1 MSKLISR
8 RSLLKSALVLAVATP
23 LAQACAPKAPEPGEA
38 KPAPTKPEA
47 AAPKPVEKKTPLS
60 IATYAATHNEWQR
73 VTARKWQE
81 AHPEVEL
88 TIDEVPYGEMH
99 KKQLAMLATGNL
111 WDLSFSGIKW
121 YPFSV
126 VKGCFLPLDDLVAA
140 KDPGMDDFLP
150 TAITACSWDAKL
162 YGLPYM
168 VHPGNPAL
176 IAANLDILGEKGVDP
191 PTDDTTMDE
200 YLEIC
205 IKAGDPD
212 NNVFGTNYFPGNFY
226 DVAPLRCFGSDV
238 MDPEGKKFL
247 VGVDPKATAAAQWVT
262 DLRVKHHVAPLADEA
277 EGLTFEAGQMVTR
290 QMGVYWVR
298 SLGIEVGDKFKY
310 SLSLHPIGPAG
321 IRGWQIFVEMYSIY
335 AKTKSPDLAYDLV
348 VAETSE
354 EAGIEAVEVN
364 KVMPTGRKSIWNRD
378 SVVKENDIYARA
390 AAWMDSTPGPFPM
403 PYNVR
408 FQEAQDTW
416 ANNARDIFYGE
427 IPFDEGIQTLR
438 DRMQVVL
445 DLPRP

>member
-1 MSKLISR
+1 MSKVISR

-23 LAQACAPKAPEPGEA
+23 LAQACAPKAPEPKGEA
-38 KPAPTKPEA
+38 KVAPTKA
-47 AAPKPVEKKTPLS
+47 AAKPAEKKIPLS
-60 IATYAATHNEWQR
+60 IGTYGATHNEWQR

-81 AHPEVEL
+81 QHPEVDL
-88 TIDEVPYGEMH
+88 TIDEVPYGEMN
-99 KKQLAMLATGNL
+99 KKQLVMLATGNL
-111 WDLSFSGIKW
+111 WDVSFSGIKW

-126 VKGCFLPLDDLVAA
+126 IKGCFLPLDDLIAA

-150 TAITACSWDAKL
+150 TAISACSWDAKL

-168 VHPGNPAL
+168 VHAGNVAL
-176 IAANLDILGEKGVDP
+176 IVANLDILGEKGIDP
-191 PTDDTTMDE
+191 PTDDTTFDE

-205 IKAGDPD
+205 IKTTDLD
-212 NNVFGTNYFPGNFY
+212 KKIFGTNYIPNNFY
-226 DVAPLRCFGSDV
+226 DVAPFRSFGSDV
-238 MDPEGKKFL
+238 IDKEGKKFL
-247 VGVDPKATAAAQWVT
+247 VGVEEKATAAAKWVT
-262 DLRVKHHVAPLADEA
+262 ELRTKHHVAPFREEA
-277 EGLTFEAGQMVTR
+277 EGLSFQAGQMATR
-290 QMGVYWVR
+290 TMGVYWVR
-298 SLGIEVGDKFKY
+298 GNEQEVGDKFKF
-310 SLSLHPIGPAG
+310 SLSLHPVGPAG
-321 IRGWQIFVEMYSIY
+321 IRGWQIFVEMFSIF
-335 AKTKSPDLAYDLV
+335 AKCKNPDLAYDLV